1 MKPTARHQYFLRGI
15 RVSLSG
21 TKQKFNIFNL
31 HQLFN
36 KLIDFLRY
44 YKFKNEQNMKCS
56 VCLHL
61 AILLCFGLTASAQ
74 KNDLPGNINNG
85 TFNPS
90 TLLWYSEPAK
100 KWEDALP
107 VGNGRLGAMVFG
119 NNAEERIQLN
129 EETYW
134 SGGPYSTVVKGGYK
148 VLPEIQKLVFEEKY
162 LAAHNLFGRN
172 LMGYPVEQMK
182 YQCLANLHLFF
193 KNQESISRYKRWLDL
208 ESGISGVS
216 YMANG
221 ITYQREVFASAPDQ
235 VIIVRITADKPGS
248 ISFTANLRG
257 ERNQTHSNYATDY
270 FKMDPYGNDG
280 LILTGKSAD
289 YMGVEGKIK
298 YDARIKAVI
307 EGGTIKTDD
316 VNLVIENANAVTIY
330 FAAATN
336 FVNYKDV
343 SADQHQRVND
353 YFKAIENKNYKTILD
368 SAMADYKKY
377 FSRVSL
383 QLPNTANSFLPTP
396 ERVKKIQT
404 ESDPSMAALSYQFGR
419 YLMIGSSRPG
429 TEPANLQG
437 IWNDNM
443 NPAWDSKYTTNINTQ
458 MNYWPVES
466 GNLSECAEP
475 LVRLIKEI
483 TDQGTQ
489 VAREHYGAKGWVLH
503 QNTDIWRVA
512 APMDGPT
519 WGTFTVGGAWL
530 CTHLWEHY
538 QYTMDNN
545 FLKETYPLIE
555 GSVQFFMDFL
565 VPHPNGKWL
574 VTNPST
580 SPENFPDGGGNKP
593 YFDEV
598 TAGFREGT
606 TICAGSSI
614 DMQILYDLFGYY
626 IEASKVLGKEGT
638 FIQQVKSAREKLVP
652 PQIGKDGSLQEW
664 ADDWK
669 SLEKNH
675 RHFSHMYGLY
685 PGKVLYE
692 KRTPALM
699 EACKKVL
706 EERGDG
712 ATGWS
717 RAWKMALWARLGDG
731 NRANKIYKGYL
742 KEQCTVSLFALC
754 GKAMQVDGSFG
765 VTAAVT
771 EMLMQSHDGF
781 IKLLPALP
789 DEWRDGEFKGLC
801 ARGGFEL
808 DFIWK
813 NKMVK
818 KLSILSKAGT
828 DCNIEF
834 KPGMKLSR
842 NGKKIAFKKLA
853 NSIIEFKTIPG
864 VVYQVDYTPD
874 HL

>member
-1 MKPTARHQYFLRGI
+1 LKENSFKPDQLIVPRTITGIHLRLLVI
-15 RVSLSG
+15 SLFTFIYG
-21 TKQKFNIFNL
+21 LAQEKITPGE
-31 HQLFN
+31 
-36 KLIDFLRY
+36 IDAKSF
-44 YKFKNEQNMKCS
+44 
-56 VCLHL
+56 
-61 AILLCFGLTASAQ
+61 
-74 KNDLPGNINNG
+74 D
-85 TFNPS
+85 PS
-90 TLLWYSEPAK
+90 SLLWYDKPAQ
-100 KWEDALP
+100 KWEEALP

-119 NNAEERIQLN
+119 KNKEERIQLN

-148 VLPEIQKLVFEEKY
+148 VLSEIQKLVFEEKY
-162 LAAHNLFGRN
+162 LEAHNLFGRN

-193 KNQESISRYKRWLDL
+193 KNQDSVTDYKRWLDL
-208 ESGISGVS
+208 ENGISCVS
-216 YMANG
+216 YTSNG
-221 ITYQREVFASAPDQ
+221 TTYQREVFASAPDQ
-235 VIIVRITADKPGS
+235 VIVVRITANKAGS
-248 ISFTANLRG
+248 ISFIANLRG

-270 FKMDPYGNDG
+270 FKMDPHGNDG

-298 YDARIKAVI
+298 YEARIKAVP
-307 EGGTIKTDD
+307 EGGTMKTNGVD
-316 VNLVIENANAVTIY
+316 LIIENANSVTLY

-343 SADQHQRVND
+343 SADQHQRVDD
-353 YFKAIENKNYKTILD
+353 YLKGIANKNYKTILE
-368 SAMADYKKY
+368 SAVADHKKY

-383 QLPNTANSFLPTP
+383 QLPNTANSFLPTT

-404 ESDPSMAALSYQFGR
+404 EPDPSMAALSYQFGR
-419 YLMIGSSRPG
+419 YLMIASSRPG

-443 NPAWDSKYTTNINTQ
+443 NPMWDSKYTTNINTE

-475 LVRLIKEI
+475 LVRMIREL
-483 TDQGTQ
+483 TDQGSQ
-489 VAREHYGAKGWVLH
+489 VAKEHYGARGWVFH

-538 QYTMDNN
+538 QYTMDKD

-555 GSVQFFMDFL
+555 GAVQFFMDFL

-626 IEASKVLGKEGT
+626 IEAAKVLGKDDA
-638 FIQQVKSAREKLVP
+638 FIQSVKTAREKLVP

-692 KRTPALM
+692 KRTPALI
-699 EACKKVL
+699 ESYKKVL
-706 EERGDG
+706 EERGD
-712 ATGWS
+712 ASTGFS
-717 RAWKMALWARLGDG
+717 RAWKMALWARMNDG

-742 KEQCTVSLFALC
+742 KDQSCTSMFALC
-754 GKAMQVDGSFG
+754 GRALQVDGNFG

-789 DEWRDGEFKGLC
+789 DEWSDGEFKGVC
-801 ARGGFEL
+801 ARGAFEL
-808 DFIWK
+808 NFTWK
-813 NKMVK
+813 NKMVTRFT
-818 KLSILSKAGT
+818 ILSKQGSV
-828 DCNIEF
+828 CRIEY
-834 KPGMKLSR
+834 KPGLRIIS
-842 NGKKIAFKKLA
+842 NGKKVSFKKLPTGL
-853 NSIIEFKTIPG
+853 IEFQTMKETVYG
-864 VVYQVDYTPD
+864 VY
-874 HL
+874 

>member
-1 MKPTARHQYFLRGI
+1 MNLHFVMKCRYFL
-15 RVSLSG
+15 LL
-21 TKQKFNIFNL
+21 FY
-31 HQLFN
+31 QLFFSVI
-36 KLIDFLRY
+36 LFAQ
-44 YKFKNEQNMKCS
+44 QNNITDK
-56 VCLHL
+56 
-61 AILLCFGLTASAQ
+61 
-74 KNDLPGNINNG
+74 INNK

-90 TLLWYSEPAK
+90 TLLWYDKPAQ

-107 VGNGRLGAMVFG
+107 IGNGRLGAMVFG
-119 NNAEERIQLN
+119 RNGEERIQLN

-134 SGGPYSTVVKGGYK
+134 SGGPYSTVVKGGYQ

-162 LAAHNLFGRN
+162 LDAHNLFGRN

-182 YQCLANLHLFF
+182 YQCLGNLHLFF
-193 KNQESISRYKRWLDL
+193 AKQDSITNYKRWLDL
-208 ESGISGVS
+208 ENGVSGVAYIAS
-216 YMANG
+216 G

-235 VIIVRITADKPGS
+235 VIVIRITADKPRS

-270 FKMDPYGNDG
+270 FRMDPYGQDG
-280 LILTGKSAD
+280 LVLRGKSAD
-289 YMGVEGKIK
+289 YMGVEGKIR
-298 YDARIKAVI
+298 YEARIKAVA
-307 EGGTIKTDD
+307 EGGSVKTDGVD
-316 VNLVIENANAVTIY
+316 LIIENADAVTLY

-343 SADQHQRVND
+343 SADQHLRVND
-353 YFKAIENKNYKTILD
+353 NLKVIANKNYSSILS
-368 SAMADYKKY
+368 SALEEHKKY
-377 FSRVSL
+377 FGRVSL
-383 QLPNTANSFLPTP
+383 QLPNGSNSFLPTT
-396 ERVKKIQT
+396 ERLKKIQT
-404 ESDPSMAALSYQFGR
+404 EPDPSMSALSYQFGR
-419 YLMIGSSRPG
+419 YLMIASSRPG
-429 TEPANLQG
+429 TQPANHQG

-443 NPAWDSKYTTNINTQ
+443 NPYWDSEYTTNINTEV
-458 MNYWPVES
+458 NYWPVES

-475 LVRLIKEI
+475 LFRMIKEL
-483 TDQGTQ
+483 TDQGSQ
-489 VAREHYGAKGWVLH
+489 VAKEHYGARGWVFH
-503 QNTDIWRVA
+503 QNTDLWRVA

-538 QYTMDNN
+538 QYTMDKD
-545 FLKETYPLIE
+545 FLEEAFPLIE

-626 IEASKVLGKEGT
+626 IEASKVLGKNDS
-638 FIQQVKSAREKLVP
+638 FIQKVKIAREKLVP
-652 PQIGKDGSLQEW
+652 PQIGRDGSLQEW

-685 PGKVLYE
+685 PGKTLYE
-692 KRTPALM
+692 KRTPELIA
-699 EACKKVL
+699 AYKKVL
-706 EERGDG
+706 EERGD
-712 ATGWS
+712 ASTGFS

-731 NRANKIYKGYL
+731 NRSNKIYKGYL
-742 KEQCTVSLFALC
+742 KEQSCSSLFALC
-754 GKAMQVDGSFG
+754 GRALQVDGDFG
-765 VTAAVT
+765 VTAAIT

-789 DEWRDGEFKGLC
+789 DEWNEGQFKGVC

-808 DFIWK
+808 DYTWK
-813 NKMVK
+813 NKTVTQV
-818 KLSILSKAGT
+818 SILSKAGGI
-828 DCNIEF
+828 CRLEL
-834 KPGMKLSR
+834 KPGMKISS
-842 NGKKIAFKKLA
+842 NGKNVVIKKTSAGL
-853 NSIIEFKTIPG
+853 IEFSTVKNGRYI
-864 VVYQVDYTPD
+864 VK
-874 HL
+874 

>member
-1 MKPTARHQYFLRGI
+1 MMQYCKYFFGALFFLFTTN
-15 RVSLSG
+15 LCAQ
-21 TKQKFNIFNL
+21 QKDI
-31 HQLFN
+31 
-36 KLIDFLRY
+36 
-44 YKFKNEQNMKCS
+44 
-56 VCLHL
+56 
-61 AILLCFGLTASAQ
+61 
-74 KNDLPGNINNG
+74 PGMIN
-85 TFNPS
+85 TQSFNPA
-90 TLLWYSEPAK
+90 TLLWYASPAK
-100 KWEDALP
+100 KWDEALP

-119 NNAEERIQLN
+119 KNGEERIQLN

-134 SGGPYSTVVKGGYK
+134 SGGPYSTVVKGGAK
-148 VLPEIQKLVFEEKY
+148 ILPEIQKKVFEEKY

-193 KNQESISRYKRWLDL
+193 TNQDSVTDYKRWLDL
-208 ESGISGVS
+208 ETGISGVS
-216 YMANG
+216 YTADG

-235 VIIVRITADKPGS
+235 VVVVRITANKPGS

-289 YMGVEGKIK
+289 YLSVEGKLR
-298 YDARIKAVI
+298 YEARIKALP
-307 EGGTIKTDD
+307 EGGSMKTDD
-316 VNLVIENANAVTIY
+316 VNLTIENANSVTIY

-343 SADQHQRVND
+343 SANQHQRVND
-353 YFKAIENKNYKTILD
+353 YFKAIENKSFNTVLT
-368 SAMADYKKY
+368 SAIADHKKY
-377 FSRVSL
+377 FDRVSL
-383 QLPNTANSFLPTP
+383 QLSKTANSFLPTP

-404 ESDPSMAALSYQFGR
+404 EPDPSMAALSYQFGR

-429 TEPANLQG
+429 TQPANLQG

-443 NPAWDSKYTTNINTQ
+443 NPSWDSKYTTNINTQ

-475 LVRLIKEI
+475 LVKMIKEL

-489 VAREHYGAKGWVLH
+489 VAREHYGARGWVFH

-530 CTHLWEHY
+530 CTHIWEHY
-538 QYTMDNN
+538 QYTMDKD

-626 IEASKVLGKEGT
+626 IEAAKVLGKEDA
-638 FIQQVKSAREKLVP
+638 FVQQVKTAREKLVP

-692 KRTPALM
+692 KRTPALI
-699 EACKKVL
+699 ESYKKVL
-706 EERGDG
+706 EERGD
-712 ATGWS
+712 ASTGFS
-717 RAWKMALWARLGDG
+717 RAWKMALWARMNDG

-742 KEQCTVSLFALC
+742 KEQSCTSMFALC
-754 GKAMQVDGSFG
+754 GKSLQVDGSFG

-771 EMLMQSHDGF
+771 EMLMQSQDGF
-781 IKLLPALP
+781 LKLLPALP
-789 DEWRDGEFKGLC
+789 DEWSVGEFKGLC

-808 DFIWK
+808 DFAWK
-813 NKMVK
+813 NKMITQLK
-818 KLSILSKAGT
+818 ILSKVGEL
-828 DCNIEF
+828 CRIEL
-834 KPGMKLSR
+834 KQDMKISSS
-842 NGKKIAFKKLA
+842 GKNVSFKKLPDG
-853 NSIIEFKTIPG
+853 IVEFKTVKG
-864 VVYQVDYTPD
+864 AVY
-874 HL
+874 LIN

>member
-1 MKPTARHQYFLRGI
+1 MMHYSKYLLAALFPFSVTTLFAQ
-15 RVSLSG
+15 
-21 TKQKFNIFNL
+21 QKDIAG
-31 HQLFN
+31 
-36 KLIDFLRY
+36 
-44 YKFKNEQNMKCS
+44 M
-56 VCLHL
+56 
-61 AILLCFGLTASAQ
+61 
-74 KNDLPGNINNG
+74 INTG
-85 TFNPS
+85 SFNPA
-90 TLLWYSEPAK
+90 TLLWYTAPAT
-100 KWEDALP
+100 KWDEALP

-119 NNAEERIQLN
+119 KYREERIQLN

-172 LMGYPVEQMK
+172 SMGYPVEQMK

-193 KNQESISRYKRWLDL
+193 KNQDSITNYKRWLDL
-208 ESGISGVS
+208 ETGISGVS
-216 YMANG
+216 YFSNG
-221 ITYQREVFASAPDQ
+221 VNYQREVFASSPDQ
-235 VIIVRITADKPGS
+235 VIVVRITADKPGS
-248 ISFTANLRG
+248 VSFTANLRG
-257 ERNQTHSNYATDY
+257 ERNQAHSNYATDY
-270 FKMDPYGNDG
+270 FRMDPYGTDG

-289 YMGVEGKIK
+289 YMGIEGKIR
-298 YDARIKAVI
+298 YEARIKASPD
-307 EGGTIKTDD
+307 GGTMKTDG
-316 VNLVIENANAVTIY
+316 VNLVIENANSVTLY

-343 SADQHQRVND
+343 SADQHQRVTN
-353 YFKAIENKNYKTILD
+353 YLNAIENKTYHSILT
-368 SAMADYKKY
+368 SAIADHRSY
-377 FSRVSL
+377 FNRVSL
-383 QLPNTANSFLPTP
+383 QLPNTQNSFLPTP
-396 ERVKKIQT
+396 DRVKKIQT
-404 ESDPSMAALSYQFGR
+404 ASDPSMAALSYQFGR

-443 NPAWDSKYTTNINTQ
+443 NPSWDSKYTTNINTE
-458 MNYWPVES
+458 MNYWPVET
-466 GNLSECAEP
+466 GNLSECALP
-475 LVRLIKEI
+475 LVKLIKEI

-489 VAREHYGAKGWVLH
+489 VAREHYGASGWVLH

-538 QYTMDNN
+538 QYTMDKD
-545 FLKETYPLIE
+545 FLKEIFPLME

-565 VPHPNGKWL
+565 IPHPNGKWL

-626 IEASKVLGKEGT
+626 IESAKIVGKDDA
-638 FIQQVKSAREKLVP
+638 FVQRVRAAREKLVP
-652 PQIGKDGSLQEW
+652 PQIGRDGSLQEW

-675 RHFSHMYGLY
+675 RHFSHLYGLY

-692 KRTPALM
+692 KRTPALI
-699 EACKKVL
+699 ESYKKVL
-706 EERGDG
+706 EERGD
-712 ATGWS
+712 ASTGFS
-717 RAWKMALWARLGDG
+717 RAWKMALWARLSDG
-731 NRANKIYKGYL
+731 NRAYKIYKGYL
-742 KEQCTVSLFALC
+742 QEQSCTSLFALC
-754 GKAMQVDGSFG
+754 GRSLQVDGNFG
-765 VTAAVT
+765 VTAAIT

-789 DEWRDGEFKGLC
+789 DEWSDGEFKGVC
-801 ARGGFEL
+801 ARGAFEL
-808 DFIWK
+808 DYAWQ
-813 NKMVK
+813 NKKMLHLKIV
-818 KLSILSKAGT
+818 SKAGEA
-828 DCNIEF
+828 CRIEF
-834 KPGMKLSR
+834 RPGL
-842 NGKKIAFKKLA
+842 KISSNNRKVSFKKLP
-853 NSIIEFKTIPG
+853 NGLVEFKTTKG
-864 VVYQVDYTPD
+864 AVYLVE
-874 HL
+874 

>member
-1 MKPTARHQYFLRGI
+1 MIKWNTAVLLILIIFFTG
-15 RVSLSG
+15 SLYA
-21 TKQKFNIFNL
+21 QQFI
-31 HQLFN
+31 
-36 KLIDFLRY
+36 
-44 YKFKNEQNMKCS
+44 
-56 VCLHL
+56 
-61 AILLCFGLTASAQ
+61 TAE
-74 KNDLPGNINNG
+74 KIN
-85 TFNPS
+85 TSSFNPAA
-90 TLLWYSEPAK
+90 LLWYDAPAK
-100 KWEDALP
+100 KWDEALP

-119 NNAEERIQLN
+119 KNGEERIQLN

-172 LMGYPVEQMK
+172 TMGYPVEQMK

-193 KNQESISRYKRWLDL
+193 KNQDSITNYKRWLDL
-208 ESGISGVS
+208 ENGIGGVS
-216 YMANG
+216 YLSNNVS
-221 ITYQREVFASAPDQ
+221 YQREVFASAPHQ
-235 VIIVRITADKPGS
+235 VIVVRITANKPGS

-270 FKMDPYGNDG
+270 FKMDTYGGDG
-280 LILTGKSAD
+280 LVLTGKSAD
-289 YMGVEGKIK
+289 YMGVVGKMR
-298 YDARIKAVI
+298 YEARIKAVP
-307 EGGTIKTDD
+307 EGGTMKTNGVD
-316 VNLVIENANAVTIY
+316 LIIENADAVTLY

-343 SADQHQRVND
+343 SADQHQRVAD
-353 YFKAIENKNYKTILD
+353 YFKAIENKNYKTILE
-368 SAMADYKKY
+368 SAVADHKKY
-377 FSRVSL
+377 FNRVSL
-383 QLPNTANSFLPTP
+383 LLPNTKNSFLPTP
-396 ERVKKIQT
+396 ERVKKIQS
-404 ESDPSMAALSYQFGR
+404 EPDPSMAALSYQFGR

-443 NPAWDSKYTTNINTQ
+443 NPSWDSKYTTNINTQ

-489 VAREHYGAKGWVLH
+489 VAREHYGASGWVLH

-538 QYTMDNN
+538 QYTMDKD
-545 FLKETYPLIE
+545 FLKETFPLME

-626 IEASKVLGKEGT
+626 VEAAKVLGKDDA
-638 FIQQVKSAREKLVP
+638 FIENVKVAREKLVP

-692 KRTPALM
+692 KRTPALI
-699 EACKKVL
+699 ESYKKVL
-706 EERGDG
+706 EERGD
-712 ATGWS
+712 ASTGFS
-717 RAWKMALWARLGDG
+717 RAWKMALWARLNDG

-742 KEQCTVSLFALC
+742 KEQSCTSLFALC
-754 GKAMQVDGSFG
+754 GRSLQVDGNFG

-813 NKMVK
+813 NKMVTQLK
-818 KLSILSKAGT
+818 ILSKAGEI
-828 DCNIEF
+828 CRIEF
-834 KPGMKLSR
+834 KQGVKISS
-842 NGKKIAFKKLA
+842 NGKPVAFKKLLD
-853 NSIIEFKTIPG
+853 NKIEFKTIKG
-864 VVYQVDYTPD
+864 AVYLVQ
-874 HL
+874 

>member
-1 MKPTARHQYFLRGI
+1 MKSYCKYFLLVLLLPFLFTVI
-15 RVSLSG
+15 LYAQQKEIPELINSG
-21 TKQKFNIFNL
+21 N
-31 HQLFN
+31 
-36 KLIDFLRY
+36 
-44 YKFKNEQNMKCS
+44 
-56 VCLHL
+56 
-61 AILLCFGLTASAQ
+61 
-74 KNDLPGNINNG
+74 
-85 TFNPS
+85 FNPA
-90 TLLWYSEPAK
+90 TLLWYASPAK
-100 KWEDALP
+100 KWDDALP

-119 NNAEERIQLN
+119 KNSEERIQLN

-134 SGGPYSTVVKGGYK
+134 SGGPYSTVVKGGAK
-148 VLPEIQKLVFEEKY
+148 VLSELQKKVFEEKY

-193 KNQESISRYKRWLDL
+193 KNQDSITNYKRWLDM
-208 ESGISGVS
+208 ETGISGVS
-216 YMANG
+216 YTADG
-221 ITYQREVFASAPDQ
+221 ITYQREVLSSAPDQ
-235 VIIVRITADKPGS
+235 VIVVRITADKPGS

-257 ERNQTHSNYATDY
+257 ERNQVHSNYATDY

-280 LILTGKSAD
+280 LILAGKSAD
-289 YMGVEGKIK
+289 YMGIEGKMR
-298 YDARIKAVI
+298 YEARIKAI
-307 EGGTIKTDD
+307 PEGGTMKTDD
-316 VNLVIENANAVTIY
+316 VNLIIENANSVTLY

-343 SADQHQRVND
+343 SADQHQRVTN
-353 YFKAIENKNYKTILD
+353 YFSAIENKSFNTILS
-368 SAMADYKKY
+368 SAIADYKKY
-377 FSRVSL
+377 FDRVSL
-383 QLPNTANSFLPTP
+383 QLSNTKNSFLPTP

-404 ESDPSMAALSYQFGR
+404 EPDPSMAALSYQFGR

-429 TEPANLQG
+429 TQPANLQG

-443 NPAWDSKYTTNINTQ
+443 NPSWDSKYTTNINTQ

-475 LVRLIKEI
+475 LVKMIKEL

-489 VAREHYGAKGWVLH
+489 VAREHYGARGWVFH

-530 CTHLWEHY
+530 CTHIWEHY
-538 QYTMDNN
+538 EYTRDKD
-545 FLKETYPLIE
+545 FLKETFPLIE
-555 GSVQFFMDFL
+555 GSVQFFIDFL

-626 IEASKVLGKEGT
+626 IEAAKVLNKEDA
-638 FIQQVKSAREKLVP
+638 FVQQVKTAREKLVP

-692 KRTPALM
+692 KRTPALI
-699 EACKKVL
+699 ESYKKVL
-706 EERGDG
+706 EERGD
-712 ATGWS
+712 ASTGFS
-717 RAWKMALWARLGDG
+717 RAWKMALWARLKDG

-742 KEQCTVSLFALC
+742 KEQSCTSMFALC
-754 GKAMQVDGSFG
+754 GKSLQVDGSFG

-771 EMLMQSHDGF
+771 EMLMQSQDGF

-789 DEWRDGEFKGLC
+789 DEWSDGEFKGLV
-801 ARGGFEL
+801 ARGAFEL
-808 DFIWK
+808 DFAWK
-813 NKMVK
+813 NKMITQLK
-818 KLSILSKAGT
+818 ILSKAGEL
-828 DCNIEF
+828 CRIEL
-834 KPGMKLSR
+834 KQDMKISSS
-842 NGKKIAFKKLA
+842 GKNVSFKKLPDG
-853 NSIIEFKTIPG
+853 NVEFKTEKG
-864 VVYQVDYTPD
+864 AVY
-874 HL
+874 LIK